1 MNKNTKFDSKV
12 VHAGQVHEPVTGAV
26 MPPIFLSS
34 TYAQESP
41 GVHKGF
47 EYTRSHNPT
56 RYALERCVARLEGS
70 TLTEEQDAS
79 FGGFAFSSGMAAVNT
94 ALDLLDSGDH
104 VVAMDDLY
112 GGTNRLLAKFG
123 NERPIS
129 SLLLPI

>member
-1 MNKNTKFDSKV
+1 MRDTHFDSQV
-12 VHAGQVHEPVTGAV
+12 VHAGQTYEPVTGAV

-70 TLTEEQDAS
+70 TLTEEQDVS

-94 ALDLLDSGDH
+94 VLDLLQTGDH
-104 VVAMDDLY
+104 IIAMDDLY
-112 GGTNRLLAKFG
+112 GGTNRLFNLVKKRTSG
-123 NERPIS
+123 
-129 SLLLPI
+129 LQ